1 MLTYLRELWRLEAKT
16 SAEEE
21 SAKEELRK
29 AEQQLHNTMDR
40 NVQTGLA
47 AAARIAKDLKL
58 TGYYG
63 PLYELFTLTDNRYRT
78 AAEVTAGGRCP
89 RDFIMLMI
97 VYFMLSSIQM
107 RLRGRYSKCLS
118 KRKRVELH
126 SFP

>member
-1 MLTYLRELWRLEAKT
+1 MITHLRELWRLEAKT

-47 AAARIAKDLKL
+47 AASRIAKDLKL

-78 AAEVTAGGRCP
+78 AAEVTAGGRYFLS
-89 RDFIMLMI
+89 FIMLMLA
-97 VYFMLSSIQM
+97 YFMLW
-107 RLRGRYSKCLS
+107 
-118 KRKRVELH
+118 
-126 SFP
+126 

>member
-1 MLTYLRELWRLEAKT
+1 MWRLEAKT
-16 SAEEE
+16 SAEED
-21 SAKEELRK
+21 SARDELRK

-78 AAEVTAGGRCP
+78 AAEVTAGARYLNPIIILRKVC
-89 RDFIMLMI
+89 
-97 VYFMLSSIQM
+97 FMPSWIQM
-107 RLRGRYSKCLS
+107 TPLGRSLKS
-118 KRKRVELH
+118 
-126 SFP
+126 